1 MEYRLV
7 LEGECMPDLRD
18 HLNVSLFQTGVTP
31 GTDFKFT
38 KNADGTAAVEG
49 FKVFRSGTFRD
60 SLGIQHTW
68 TDEHLTQMV
77 ANHEMLKARNLLPNV
92 PVRADHSFSVDKL
105 VGWID
110 GLYTDE
116 TFLRANFRFTEPEA
130 AAKFDRGTYLNR
142 SAEVGLYETNDEAF
156 FWPVLMG
163 FAFVDLPAVEG
174 LFAASQRKYTVIT
187 DKETPVPEAPPPPPG
202 SNPPPPPAPAGLH
215 FRAAV
220 GGPEQ
225 PVVFSIN
232 GQQTSD
238 FMAVQNHIAVLE
250 KFQADAV
257 EAGFV
262 KGGATR
268 TPFGKNQYL
277 RSARGVKFESYTSP
291 PPPSRPHHRR
301 QRQPEDP
308 PAGDRHGQDHVRR
321 RTRARSVRSRL
332 AATDGR
338 QTLANIV
345 GLNDTFL
352 PWQPSSA
359 TSRSPSPVR
368 VRRRPGLV
376 HRARRHQ
383 RRDRPHQ
390 RHAAMPCVAVLLA
403 RASTSL
409 FK

>member
-1 MEYRLV
+1 
-7 LEGECMPDLRD
+7 MPDLRD

-257 EAGFV
+257 EAGRVAYV
-262 KGGATR
+262 KQLAAGGKIAATQVESLTKFASSLTGEQFEQFKATWDSAPKSGLFDKHGDGITNPDGMGGGGAA
-268 TPFGKNQYL
+268 GKAMSEIEQL
-277 RSARGVKFESYTSP
+277 EAVVAMHKRSGASPEEIAKMTSF
-291 PPPSRPHHRR
+291 
-301 QRQPEDP
+301 QRLE
-308 PAGDRHGQDHVRR
+308 ALK
-321 RTRARSVRSRL
+321 AK
-332 AATDGR
+332 A
-338 QTLANIV
+338 
-345 GLNDTFL
+345 
-352 PWQPSSA
+352 
-359 TSRSPSPVR
+359 
-368 VRRRPGLV
+368 
-376 HRARRHQ
+376 
-383 RRDRPHQ
+383 
-390 RHAAMPCVAVLLA
+390 
-403 RASTSL
+403 
-409 FK
+409 